1 MRPVT
6 ETVIVA
12 GKSAQV
18 YWADLWRYREL
29 FGFLAWRD
37 ISVRYKQTA
46 IGAAWAILR
55 PLLTL
60 VVFTVVFSVIARL
73 PSPVGV
79 PYAVLV
85 LAGLLPW
92 MFMSAA
98 MSEAANSL
106 VDNERIISKVYFP
119 RLIIPGASA
128 MVAIADGLVS
138 LILLGLL
145 FAWYGFWP
153 DWHFITIPAWFVF
166 AFLAAIGP
174 GLLLAALNV
183 KYRDV
188 RYAIPFFLQVG
199 LYISPVG
206 YTSELVPAQWR
217 TLYFLNPF
225 AGVID
230 GFRWSLLGGAFEPD
244 WRGIALSGFICLVL
258 LVIGVRY
265 FRATERYFADLI

>member
-1 MRPVT
+1 MRPGT

-12 GKSAQV
+12 GKSAQA

-138 LILLGLL
+138 LVLLGLL

-153 DWHFITIPAWFVF
+153 DWRFITIPAWFAF
-166 AFLAAIGP
+166 ALLAAIGP

-188 RYAIPFFLQVG
+188 RYAIPFLLQVG

-206 YTSELVPAQWR
+206 YSSELVPARWR

-244 WRGIALSGFICLVL
+244 WRGIALSASICFVL
-258 LVIGVRY
+258 LIVGIRY

>member
-1 MRPVT
+1 VRPRA

-12 GKSAQV
+12 GKTARA
-18 YWADLWRYREL
+18 YWSDLWRYREL

-73 PSPVGV
+73 PAPTGV

-92 MFMSAA
+92 QFMSSA

-138 LILLGLL
+138 LVLLVSL
-145 FAWYGFWP
+145 FGWYGFSP
-153 DWHFITIPAWFVF
+153 DWRFITIPVWFAF

-174 GLLLAALNV
+174 GLLLTALNV

-188 RYAIPFFLQVG
+188 RYAIPFLLQVG

-206 YTSELVPAQWR
+206 YSSELVPGQWR
-217 TLYFLNPF
+217 TVYFLNPF

-230 GFRWSLLGGAFEPD
+230 GFRWSLLGGAFQAD
-244 WRGIALSGFICLVL
+244 WRGIALSAAVCLAL
-258 LVIGVRY
+258 LVSGVRY

>member
-1 MRPVT
+1 MQPDI

-12 GKSAQV
+12 GKSARA

-46 IGAAWAILR
+46 IGVAWAVIR

-73 PSPVGV
+73 PPPVGV
-79 PYAVLV
+79 PYAILV

-92 MFMSAA
+92 LFMSAA

-106 VDNERIISKVYFP
+106 VDNERIVSKVYFP

-138 LILLGLL
+138 LVLLAGL

-153 DWHFITIPAWFVF
+153 DWRFLTIPAWFIF

-188 RYAIPFFLQVG
+188 RYAIPFLLQVG

-206 YTSELVPAQWR
+206 YSSELVPVKWR
-217 TLYFLNPF
+217 TVYFLNPF
-225 AGVID
+225 AGAID

-244 WRGIALSGFICLVL
+244 WRGIALSASTCIVL
-258 LVIGVRY
+258 LVLGIRY
-265 FRATERYFADLI
+265 FRATERFFADLI